1 MTEVTPTEGRNNANL
16 AIALVA
22 LIAAL
27 AGVALSIVAL
37 NKKTAAQKVNLGQV
51 TALTSEAQALKTE
64 VARLHELVAKS
75 DATVAKL
82 TTCVPEVT
90 GQINGLRVETGT
102 LTVGER
108 TFLTSAYLKPGKQ
121 VSTYCQPTLEPDAGI
136 R

>member
-108 TFLTSAYLKPGKQ
+108 TFLTSA
-121 VSTYCQPTLEPDAGI
+121 
-136 R
+136 